1 MKFVRIIIQLQ
12 FWWQKNTLGWNVQF
26 LTFANSK
33 CVNALKYDFSH
44 ALKIPS
50 HFVVRSII
58 LYSSF
63 RPLYVH
69 LNRIKYFVTVPA
81 ST

>member
-1 MKFVRIIIQLQ
+1 MKFVRIIIQPQ

-63 RPLYVH
+63 RPLYVP